1 MRYVTREDEL
11 DFSRLYNYVEQ
22 LADSISGI
30 VSTPS
35 FNQFLLESC
44 QLLANS
50 LDLIH
55 QGYFDAAFYS
65 VRQAG
70 EVILI
75 GTLFSNLEE
84 SERKAKYEKW
94 VSLDRFPSFSE
105 LSKMLRSKDIEYRDL
120 LEQMPE
126 IDELIS
132 KLNRRANKYIHKQG
146 HESFYTKPYEVVP
159 ESAKNIREDF
169 SDYFTTTV
177 KVCAIFRLAV
187 DPFPI
192 LLSDPECEFRF
203 PDCMTLEFGQSFIDN
218 CLGNEFVKHYIETD
232 YYRNWVNAIKSTFPQ
247 LKEATYNVSNL
258 HYIDLSNIEDILDE
272 LDKLSLYEATAVLF
286 TALFSE
292 KVSAIHITGMLDAF
306 SNSAR
311 PSGGLY
317 LSDMSDYTGQ
327 LGGVNVPLANIC
339 RLASFDTS
347 IDHSTINSIITSFPI
362 ASDFVCVETDKQLD
376 GNEVEQGRKA
386 AEELGRL
393 WRQIKVGQCAMSDL
407 KETSLFKRIKQS
419 VQVERNRA
427 YAGKN
432 KTDREHAPSD
442 PPIEFLG
449 ERV

>member
-1 MRYVTREDEL
+1 VNFKDEYINSQMFSWRHHPLRYVAREDEL
-11 DFSRLYNYVEQ
+11 AYGRLYGYVEQ
-22 LADSISGI
+22 LADSVSGL

-55 QGYFDAAFYS
+55 QGYFDAAIYS

-126 IDELIS
+126 IDELIN
-132 KLNRRANKYIHKQG
+132 KLNKRANKYIHKQG
-146 HESFYTKPYEVVP
+146 HESFYAKPYEVVP
-159 ESAKNIREDF
+159 ESAKHIREDF
-169 SDYFTTTV
+169 TDYFKTTV

-192 LLSDPECEFRF
+192 LLSDPECEYRF

-218 CLGNEFVKHYIETD
+218 CLGNDFVERYIKTD

-247 LKEATYNVSNL
+247 LKESTYNVSNL
-258 HYIDLSNIEDILDE
+258 HYIDLLNIKDILDE
-272 LDKLSLYEATAVLF
+272 LDKLTLYEATAVLF

-292 KVSAIHITGMLDAF
+292 KVIAIHITGTLDAF

-311 PSGGLY
+311 PSSGLY
-317 LSDMSDYTGQ
+317 LSDMSAFAEQ
-327 LGGVNVPLANIC
+327 LGGVNVPLAEIC
-339 RLASFDTS
+339 RLASLDTS
-347 IDHSTINSIITSFPI
+347 HEFSLVSSFITSFSI
-362 ASDFVCVETDKQLD
+362 ASDCICVESDRLLD
-376 GNEVEQGRKA
+376 SKEVELGRKT

-393 WRQIKVGQCAMSDL
+393 WRQIKVGQCAMSEL
-407 KETSLFKRIKQS
+407 KETVLFNLIKQ
-419 VQVERNRA
+419 R
-427 YAGKN
+427 
-432 KTDREHAPSD
+432 
-442 PPIEFLG
+442 L
-449 ERV
+449 

>member
-1 MRYVTREDEL
+1 MNFKDEYINSQMFSWRHHPLRYVAREDEL
-11 DFSRLYNYVEQ
+11 DYSLLYGYVDQ
-22 LADSISGI
+22 LADSVSGL

-94 VSLDRFPSFSE
+94 VSLDRFPSFNE
-105 LSKMLRSKDIEYRDL
+105 LSKMLRSKDIEYRNL

-132 KLNRRANKYIHKQG
+132 KLNKRANKYIHKQG

-159 ESAKNIREDF
+159 ESAKHIREDF
-169 SDYFTTTV
+169 TDYFTTTV
-177 KVCAIFRLAV
+177 KVCSIFRLAV

-192 LLSDPECEFRF
+192 LLNDPECEFRF
-203 PDCMTLEFGQSFIDN
+203 PDCMTPEFGQSFIDN
-218 CLGNEFVKHYIETD
+218 CLGNDFLERYIKTD
-232 YYRNWVNAIKSTFPQ
+232 YYRNWVNAIMSTFPQ
-247 LKEATYNVSNL
+247 LKEATYKVSNL
-258 HYIDLSNIEDILDE
+258 HYIDLSNIKDILDE
-272 LDKLSLYEATAVLF
+272 LDKLTLYEATAVLF

-292 KVSAIHITGMLDAF
+292 KVIAIHITGTLDAF

-311 PSGGLY
+311 PSSGLY
-317 LSDMSDYTGQ
+317 LSDMSAYADQ
-327 LGGVNVPLANIC
+327 LGGVNVPLAEIC
-339 RLASFDTS
+339 RLASLDTS
-347 IDHSTINSIITSFPI
+347 HEFSPVSSFITSFST
-362 ASDFVCVETDKQLD
+362 ASDSVCVETDKLLD
-376 GNEVEQGRKA
+376 DNEVELGRKSA
-386 AEELGRL
+386 KELGEL
-393 WRQIKVGQCAMSDL
+393 WKQIKTGQCSMSEL
-407 KETSLFKRIKQS
+407 EETKLFKWIKQN
-419 VQVERNRA
+419 V
-427 YAGKN
+427 
-432 KTDREHAPSD
+432 
-442 PPIEFLG
+442 
-449 ERV
+449 

>member
-1 MRYVTREDEL
+1 MVSWRHHPLRYVARED
-11 DFSRLYNYVEQ
+11 DFAYSLLYGYVEQ
-22 LADSISGI
+22 LVDSISGL

-105 LSKMLRSKDIEYRDL
+105 LSKLLRSKDIEYRDL

-126 IDELIS
+126 IDELIN
-132 KLNRRANKYIHKQG
+132 KLNKRANKYVHKQG
-146 HESFYTKPYEVVP
+146 HESFYAKSYDVVP
-159 ESAKNIREDF
+159 ESAKHIREDF
-169 SDYFTTTV
+169 TDYFKTTV

-192 LLSDPECEFRF
+192 LLSDPECEYRF

-218 CLGNEFVKHYIETD
+218 CLGRDFVEHYIKTD
-232 YYRNWVNAIKSTFPQ
+232 YYHNCVNAIKSTFPQ

-258 HYIDLSNIEDILDE
+258 HYIDLPNIEDILDE
-272 LDKLSLYEATAVLF
+272 LDKLTLYEATAVLF

-292 KVSAIHITGMLDAF
+292 KVIAIHITGTLDAF

-311 PSGGLY
+311 PSSGLY
-317 LSDMSDYTGQ
+317 LSDMSAYAEQ
-327 LGGVNVPLANIC
+327 LGGVNVPLAEIC
-339 RLASFDTS
+339 HLASLDTS
-347 IDHSTINSIITSFPI
+347 HEYSPVSSFITLFSITSEFI
-362 ASDFVCVETDKQLD
+362 CVETDTLLD
-376 GNEVEQGRKA
+376 DNEVELGRKA
-386 AEELGRL
+386 ADELDLL
-393 WRQIKVGQCAMSDL
+393 WSQIKTGKCAMFEL
-407 KETSLFKRIKQS
+407 KETALFKWIKQN
-419 VQVERNRA
+419 V
-427 YAGKN
+427 
-432 KTDREHAPSD
+432 
-442 PPIEFLG
+442 
-449 ERV
+449 

>member
-1 MRYVTREDEL
+1 MRYMAREDDL
-11 DFSRLYNYVEQ
+11 NFSHLYNYVEQ

-30 VSTPS
+30 VSTPP

-70 EVILI
+70 EIILV

-132 KLNRRANKYIHKQG
+132 KLNKRANKYIHKQG

-159 ESAKNIREDF
+159 ESAKHIREDF
-169 SDYFTTTV
+169 TDYFTTTV

-203 PDCMTLEFGQSFIDN
+203 PDFMTLEFGQSFIDN

-258 HYIDLSNIEDILDE
+258 HYIVLTNIEDILDE
-272 LDKLSLYEATAVLF
+272 LDKLTLYDATAVLF

-292 KVSAIHITGMLDAF
+292 KVIAIHITGMLDAF

-311 PSGGLY
+311 PSSGLH
-317 LSDMSDYTGQ
+317 LSDMSDYASQ
-327 LGGVNVPLANIC
+327 LGGVNVPLAEIC
-339 RLASFDTS
+339 HLASLDTS
-347 IDHSTINSIITSFPI
+347 HEFSPVSSFITSFSI
-362 ASDFVCVETDKQLD
+362 ESDFVCVETDKLLD
-376 GNEVEQGRKA
+376 GKEVELGRKA
-386 AEELGRL
+386 ADELDWL
-393 WRQIKVGQCAMSDL
+393 WSRIKAGQCAMFEL
-407 KETSLFKRIKQS
+407 KETSLFKWIKQS
-419 VQVERNRA
+419 MQVEC
-427 YAGKN
+427 
-432 KTDREHAPSD
+432 H
-442 PPIEFLG
+442 
-449 ERV
+449 RV

>member
-1 MRYVTREDEL
+1 MNFKDEYINSQMFSWRHHPLRYVAREDEL
-11 DFSRLYNYVEQ
+11 AYSRLYGYVGQ
-22 LADSISGI
+22 LADSVSGL

-105 LSKMLRSKDIEYRDL
+105 LSKLLRSKDIEYRDL

-132 KLNRRANKYIHKQG
+132 KLNKRANKYIHKQG
-146 HESFYTKPYEVVP
+146 HESFYTRPYEVVS
-159 ESAKNIREDF
+159 ESAKHIREDF
-169 SDYFTTTV
+169 TDYFKTTV

-203 PDCMTLEFGQSFIDN
+203 PDCMTIEFGQYFIDN
-218 CLGNEFVKHYIETD
+218 CLGSDFVEHYIKTD

-258 HYIDLSNIEDILDE
+258 HYIDLTNIEDILDE
-272 LDKLSLYEATAVLF
+272 LDKLTLYDATAVLF

-292 KVSAIHITGMLDAF
+292 KVIAIHITGMLDAF

-311 PSGGLY
+311 PSSGLY
-317 LSDMSDYTGQ
+317 LSDMSDYASQ
-327 LGGVNVPLANIC
+327 LGGVNVPLTEIC
-339 RLASFDTS
+339 HLASLDTS
-347 IDHSTINSIITSFPI
+347 HEFAPVSSYITSFSI
-362 ASDFVCVETDKQLD
+362 ASDFVCIETDKLLD
-376 GNEVEQGRKA
+376 DNEVELGRKA
-386 AEELGRL
+386 AEELDWL
-393 WRQIKVGQCAMSDL
+393 WSRIKTGQCAMFEL
-407 KETSLFKRIKQS
+407 KETALFKRIKQ
-419 VQVERNRA
+419 NA
-427 YAGKN
+427 
-432 KTDREHAPSD
+432 
-442 PPIEFLG
+442 
-449 ERV
+449 

>member
-1 MRYVTREDEL
+1 MNFKDKYINSQMFSWRHHPLRYVAREDEL
-11 DFSRLYNYVEQ
+11 AYSRLYDCIEQ
-22 LADSISGI
+22 LADSVSGL

-132 KLNRRANKYIHKQG
+132 KLNKRANKYIHKQG

-159 ESAKNIREDF
+159 ESAKHIREDF
-169 SDYFTTTV
+169 TDYFTTAV

-192 LLSDPECEFRF
+192 LLSEPECEFRF

-247 LKEATYNVSNL
+247 LKEATYYVSNL
-258 HYIDLSNIEDILDE
+258 HYIDLSNIKDILDE
-272 LDKLSLYEATAVLF
+272 LDKLTLYEATAVLF

-292 KVSAIHITGMLDAF
+292 KLIAIHITGMLDAF

-317 LSDMSDYTGQ
+317 LSDMGDYARQ
-327 LGGVNVPLANIC
+327 LGGVNVPLADIC

-347 IDHSTINSIITSFPI
+347 HEFSPVSSFITSFPI
-362 ASDFVCVETDKQLD
+362 ASDYVCVETDKHLD
-376 GNEVEQGRKA
+376 DNEVELGQNA
-386 AEELGRL
+386 AEELGQL
-393 WRQIKVGQCAMSDL
+393 WSRIKVGQCVMSEL
-407 KETSLFKRIKQS
+407 KETVLFNRIKQ
-419 VQVERNRA
+419 R
-427 YAGKN
+427 
-432 KTDREHAPSD
+432 
-442 PPIEFLG
+442 L
-449 ERV
+449 

>member
-1 MRYVTREDEL
+1 MAREDEL
-11 DFSRLYNYVEQ
+11 AYSRLYDYVEQ
-22 LADSISGI
+22 LADSVSGL

-44 QLLANS
+44 QFLANS

-94 VSLDRFPSFSE
+94 VSLDRFPSFSK

-132 KLNRRANKYIHKQG
+132 TLNKRANKYIHKQG

-159 ESAKNIREDF
+159 ESAKYIQKDF
-169 SDYFTTTV
+169 TDYFKTTV
-177 KVCAIFRLAV
+177 KVCTIFRLAV

-192 LLSDPECEFRF
+192 LLSDPECEYRF
-203 PDCMTLEFGQSFIDN
+203 PDCMTLEFSQSFINN
-218 CLGNEFVKHYIETD
+218 CLGNEFVKHHIETD

-258 HYIDLSNIEDILDE
+258 HYIDLSNIEDILDA
-272 LDKLSLYEATAVLF
+272 LDKLTLYDATAVLF

-292 KVSAIHITGMLDAF
+292 KVIAIHITGMLDAF

-311 PSGGLY
+311 PSSGLY
-317 LSDMSDYTGQ
+317 LSDMSDYASQ
-327 LGGVNVPLANIC
+327 LGGVNVPLAEIC
-339 RLASFDTS
+339 RLASLDTS
-347 IDHSTINSIITSFPI
+347 HEYSPVSLFITSFSI
-362 ASDFVCVETDKQLD
+362 ASDFVCVETDTLLD
-376 GNEVEQGRKA
+376 GNEVELGRKA
-386 AEELGRL
+386 AEELSQL
-393 WRQIKVGQCAMSDL
+393 WKHIKTGECAMFEL
-407 KETSLFKRIKQS
+407 KETALFKWIKQN
-419 VQVERNRA
+419 V
-427 YAGKN
+427 
-432 KTDREHAPSD
+432 
-442 PPIEFLG
+442 
-449 ERV
+449 

>member
-1 MRYVTREDEL
+1 MNFKDEYINSQMFSWRHHPLRYVAREDEL
-11 DFSRLYNYVEQ
+11 AYSRLYGYVGQ
-22 LADSISGI
+22 LADSVSGL

-44 QLLANS
+44 QLLTNS

-126 IDELIS
+126 IAELIS
-132 KLNRRANKYIHKQG
+132 KLNKRANKYIHKQG
-146 HESFYTKPYEVVP
+146 HESFYTKPYEAVS
-159 ESAKNIREDF
+159 ESAKHIREDF
-169 SDYFTTTV
+169 TDYFKTTV

-192 LLSDPECEFRF
+192 LLSDPECEYRF
-203 PDCMTLEFGQSFIDN
+203 PDCMTIEFGQNFIDN
-218 CLGNEFVKHYIETD
+218 CLGSEFVEHYIETD

-258 HYIDLSNIEDILDE
+258 HYIDLSNIKDILDE
-272 LDKLSLYEATAVLF
+272 LDKLTLYEATAVLF

-292 KVSAIHITGMLDAF
+292 KVIAIHITGMLDAF

-317 LSDMSDYTGQ
+317 LSDMSAYAEQ
-327 LGGVNVPLANIC
+327 LGGVNVPLAEIC
-339 RLASFDTS
+339 HLASLDTS
-347 IDHSTINSIITSFPI
+347 HEFSPVSPFITSFSI
-362 ASDFVCVETDKQLD
+362 ASDFVCVETDKLLD
-376 GNEVEQGRKA
+376 DNEVELGRKA
-386 AEELGRL
+386 AEELGQL
-393 WRQIKVGQCAMSDL
+393 CRQIKVGQCAMSEL
-407 KETSLFKRIKQS
+407 KETVLFKWIKL
-419 VQVERNRA
+419 NA
-427 YAGKN
+427 
-432 KTDREHAPSD
+432 
-442 PPIEFLG
+442 
-449 ERV
+449 

>member
-1 MRYVTREDEL
+1 MAREDDL
-11 DFSRLYNYVEQ
+11 NFSHLYNYIEQ
-22 LADSISGI
+22 LENSISGI
-30 VSTPS
+30 VSTPP

-55 QGYFDAAFYS
+55 QGYFDVAFYS

-70 EVILI
+70 EVILV

-132 KLNRRANKYIHKQG
+132 KLNKRANKYIHKQG

-159 ESAKNIREDF
+159 ESAKHIREDF
-169 SDYFTTTV
+169 TDYFTTTV

-203 PDCMTLEFGQSFIDN
+203 PDCMTLEFGQNFIDN

-272 LDKLSLYEATAVLF
+272 LDKLTLYEATAVLF

-292 KVSAIHITGMLDAF
+292 KVIAIHITGMLDAF

-311 PSGGLY
+311 PSSGLY
-317 LSDMSDYTGQ
+317 LSDMSAYAEQ
-327 LGGVNVPLANIC
+327 LGGVNVPLAEIC
-339 RLASFDTS
+339 HLASLDTS
-347 IDHSTINSIITSFPI
+347 HEYSHVSSFITSFSI
-362 ASDFVCVETDKQLD
+362 ASDFVCVETDKLLD
-376 GNEVEQGRKA
+376 SNEVEQGRKA
-386 AEELGRL
+386 AEELGQL
-393 WRQIKVGQCAMSDL
+393 WRQIKVGQCAMSEM
-407 KETSLFKRIKQS
+407 KETVLFKWIKLN
-419 VQVERNRA
+419 V
-427 YAGKN
+427 
-432 KTDREHAPSD
+432 
-442 PPIEFLG
+442 
-449 ERV
+449 

>member
-1 MRYVTREDEL
+1 MFSWRHHPLRYVAREDEL
-11 DFSRLYNYVEQ
+11 AYSRLYVYVGQ
-22 LADSISGI
+22 LADSVSGL

-50 LDLIH
+50 LDLIN

-70 EVILI
+70 ENILV

-132 KLNRRANKYIHKQG
+132 KLNKRANKYIHKQG
-146 HESFYTKPYEVVP
+146 HDSFYTKPYEVVS
-159 ESAKNIREDF
+159 ESAKHIREDF
-169 SDYFTTTV
+169 TDYFTTAV

-192 LLSDPECEFRF
+192 LLSDLECEYRF
-203 PDCMTLEFGQSFIDN
+203 PDCMTLKFSQSFINN

-272 LDKLSLYEATAVLF
+272 LDKLTLYEATAVLF

-292 KVSAIHITGMLDAF
+292 KVIAIHITGMLDAF

-317 LSDMSDYTGQ
+317 LSDMSDYASQ
-327 LGGVNVPLANIC
+327 LGGVNVSLPEIC
-339 RLASFDTS
+339 HLASLDTS
-347 IDHSTINSIITSFPI
+347 HEYPPVSSFITSFSI
-362 ASDFVCVETDKQLD
+362 VSDFVCVETDKLLD
-376 GNEVEQGRKA
+376 DNEVELGQKA
-386 AEELGRL
+386 TEELGQL
-393 WRQIKVGQCAMSDL
+393 WSRIKTGQCAMSEL
-407 KETSLFKRIKQS
+407 EETELFKWIKQN
-419 VQVERNRA
+419 V
-427 YAGKN
+427 
-432 KTDREHAPSD
+432 
-442 PPIEFLG
+442 
-449 ERV
+449 

>member
-1 MRYVTREDEL
+1 MNFRDEYINSQMFSWRHHPLRYVAREDEL
-11 DFSRLYNYVEQ
+11 AYSRLYGYVGQ
-22 LADSISGI
+22 LADSVSGL

-132 KLNRRANKYIHKQG
+132 KLNKRANKYIHKQG
-146 HESFYTKPYEVVP
+146 HESFYTKPYEVVS
-159 ESAKNIREDF
+159 ESARRIREDF
-169 SDYFTTTV
+169 TVYFKTTV
-177 KVCAIFRLAV
+177 KVCSFFRLAV

-192 LLSDPECEFRF
+192 LLNDPECEFRF
-203 PDCMTLEFGQSFIDN
+203 PDCMTLEFGQSFIDS

-272 LDKLSLYEATAVLF
+272 LDKLTLYEATAVLF

-292 KVSAIHITGMLDAF
+292 KVIAIHITGMLDAF

-311 PSGGLY
+311 PSSGLY
-317 LSDMSDYTGQ
+317 LSDIRYYARQ
-327 LGGVNVPLANIC
+327 LGGVNVPVAEIC
-339 RLASFDTS
+339 HLASLDTS
-347 IDHSTINSIITSFPI
+347 HEFSPVSSFITSFSI
-362 ASDFVCVETDKQLD
+362 ASDFVCVETDKLLD
-376 GNEVEQGRKA
+376 DNEVELGQKA
-386 AEELGRL
+386 AEELDWLWGR
-393 WRQIKVGQCAMSDL
+393 IKVGQCSMSEL
-407 KETSLFKRIKQS
+407 KETALFKWIKQ
-419 VQVERNRA
+419 NA
-427 YAGKN
+427 
-432 KTDREHAPSD
+432 
-442 PPIEFLG
+442 
-449 ERV
+449 

>member
-1 MRYVTREDEL
+1 MRYMAREDDL
-11 DFSRLYNYVEQ
+11 NFSHLYNYVEQ

-30 VSTPS
+30 VSTPP

-70 EVILI
+70 EIILV

-132 KLNRRANKYIHKQG
+132 KLNKRANKYIHKQG

-159 ESAKNIREDF
+159 ESAKHIREDF
-169 SDYFTTTV
+169 TDYFTTTV

-203 PDCMTLEFGQSFIDN
+203 PDFMTLEFGQSFIDN

-258 HYIDLSNIEDILDE
+258 HYIVLTNIEDILDE
-272 LDKLSLYEATAVLF
+272 LDKLTLYDATAVLF

-292 KVSAIHITGMLDAF
+292 KVIAIHITGMFDAF

-311 PSGGLY
+311 PSSGLH
-317 LSDMSDYTGQ
+317 LSDMSDYASQ
-327 LGGVNVPLANIC
+327 LGGVNVPLAEIC
-339 RLASFDTS
+339 HLASLDTS
-347 IDHSTINSIITSFPI
+347 HEFSPVSSFITSFSI
-362 ASDFVCVETDKQLD
+362 ESDFVCVETDKLLD
-376 GNEVEQGRKA
+376 GKEVELGRKA
-386 AEELGRL
+386 ADELDWL
-393 WRQIKVGQCAMSDL
+393 WSRIKAGQCAMFEL
-407 KETSLFKRIKQS
+407 KETSLFKWIKQS
-419 VQVERNRA
+419 MQVEC
-427 YAGKN
+427 
-432 KTDREHAPSD
+432 H
-442 PPIEFLG
+442 
-449 ERV
+449 RV

>member
-1 MRYVTREDEL
+1 MLKLIRKMDNMNFNDQDVNGKLFSWRYHPQRYITKENVLDYYQLYSYVDE
-11 DFSRLYNYVEQ
+11 
-22 LADSISGI
+22 LADSISGM
-30 VSTPS
+30 VETPS

-75 GTLFSNLEE
+75 GALFTNLDNA
-84 SERKAKYEKW
+84 EREAKYKKW
-94 VSLDRFPSFSE
+94 ASLESFPSFSK
-105 LSKMLRSKDIEYRDL
+105 LSGMLRAADSEYREL

-146 HESFYTKPYEVVP
+146 HESFYTKPYGMAP
-159 ESAKNIREDF
+159 ESADRIREDYAE
-169 SDYFTTTV
+169 YFKAVV
-177 KVCAIFRLAV
+177 KACAIFRLAA

-192 LLSDPECEFRF
+192 LRSDPQCEYRF
-203 PDCMTLEFGQSFIDN
+203 PDCMTPDFSQSFIGN
-218 CLGNEFVKHYIETD
+218 CLGNDFVEHYIETD

-247 LKEATYNVSNL
+247 LKEATYNVSNV

-272 LDKLSLYEATAVLF
+272 LDRLTLYEATAVLF

-292 KVSAIHITGMLDAF
+292 KVIAIHITGMLDAF

-311 PSGGLY
+311 PSNGLY
-317 LSDMSDYTGQ
+317 LSDMSDYAEQ
-327 LGGVNVPLANIC
+327 LGGVNVPLADIC
-339 RLASFDTS
+339 CLASFDTS
-347 IDHSTINSIITSFPI
+347 HEFSPVSSFITSFPI
-362 ASDFVCVETDKQLD
+362 ASDCICVESDGLLD
-376 GNEVEQGRKA
+376 GKEVELGRKA

-393 WRQIKVGQCAMSDL
+393 WSQIKTGQCAMFEL
-407 KETSLFKRIKQS
+407 KETALFKRIKQN
-419 VQVERNRA
+419 V
-427 YAGKN
+427 
-432 KTDREHAPSD
+432 
-442 PPIEFLG
+442 
-449 ERV
+449 

>member
-1 MRYVTREDEL
+1 MNFKDEYINSQMFSWRHHPLRYVAREDEL
-11 DFSRLYNYVEQ
+11 AYGRLYGYVDQ
-22 LADSISGI
+22 LADSVSGL

-55 QGYFDAAFYS
+55 QGYFDAAIYS

-159 ESAKNIREDF
+159 ESAKHIREDF

-272 LDKLSLYEATAVLF
+272 LDKLTLYEATAVLF

-292 KVSAIHITGMLDAF
+292 KVIAIHITGMLDAF

-311 PSGGLY
+311 PSSGLY
-317 LSDMSDYTGQ
+317 LSGMSDYAEQ
-327 LGGVNVPLANIC
+327 LGGVNVPLADIC
-339 RLASFDTS
+339 HLASLDTS
-347 IDHSTINSIITSFPI
+347 HEFSPVSSFITSFSI
-362 ASDFVCVETDKQLD
+362 ASDCICVESDGLLDDK
-376 GNEVEQGRKA
+376 EVELGRKA
-386 AEELGRL
+386 AQELGRL
-393 WRQIKVGQCAMSDL
+393 WRQIKVGQCSMSEL
-407 KETSLFKRIKQS
+407 KETVPFNRIKQR
-419 VQVERNRA
+419 Q
-427 YAGKN
+427 
-432 KTDREHAPSD
+432 
-442 PPIEFLG
+442 
-449 ERV
+449 

>member
-1 MRYVTREDEL
+1 MNFNDEDVNGKLFSWRFHPQRYITNENALDYYHLYSYVDE
-11 DFSRLYNYVEQ
+11 

-30 VSTPS
+30 VETPS

-132 KLNRRANKYIHKQG
+132 KLNKRANKYIHKQG

-159 ESAKNIREDF
+159 ESAKHIREDF
-169 SDYFTTTV
+169 TDYFTTTV

-203 PDCMTLEFGQSFIDN
+203 PDCMTLEFGQNFIDN

-247 LKEATYNVSNL
+247 LKEATYNVSNQ
-258 HYIDLSNIEDILDE
+258 HYIDLSHIEDILDE
-272 LDKLSLYEATAVLF
+272 LDKLTLYEATAVLF

-292 KVSAIHITGMLDAF
+292 KVIAIHITGMLDAF

-311 PSGGLY
+311 PSSGLY
-317 LSDMSDYTGQ
+317 LSDMSAYAEQ
-327 LGGVNVPLANIC
+327 LGGVNVPLAEIC
-339 RLASFDTS
+339 HLASFDTPHEFS
-347 IDHSTINSIITSFPI
+347 PVSSFITSFSI
-362 ASDFVCVETDKQLD
+362 ASDFVCVETDTLLD
-376 GNEVEQGRKA
+376 DNEVVLGQKA
-386 AEELGRL
+386 AEELDWL
-393 WRQIKVGQCAMSDL
+393 WSRINRPMCYVQIKGNG
-407 KETSLFKRIKQS
+407 I
-419 VQVERNRA
+419 VQV
-427 YAGKN
+427 
-432 KTDREHAPSD
+432 D
-442 PPIEFLG
+442 
-449 ERV
+449 

>member
-1 MRYVTREDEL
+1 MRYMAREDDL
-11 DFSRLYNYVEQ
+11 NFSHLYNYVEQ

-30 VSTPS
+30 VSTPP

-70 EVILI
+70 EIILV

-132 KLNRRANKYIHKQG
+132 KLNKRANKYIHKQG

-159 ESAKNIREDF
+159 ESAKHIREDF
-169 SDYFTTTV
+169 TDYFTTTV

-192 LLSDPECEFRF
+192 LPSDPECEFRF

-218 CLGNEFVKHYIETD
+218 CLGNEFVKHYNETN

-247 LKEATYNVSNL
+247 LKEATYNVSNV
-258 HYIDLSNIEDILDE
+258 HYIDLSSIEDILDE
-272 LDKLSLYEATAVLF
+272 LDKLTLYEATAVLF

-292 KVSAIHITGMLDAF
+292 KVIAIHITGMLDAF

-311 PSGGLY
+311 PSSGLY
-317 LSDMSDYTGQ
+317 LSDMSDYASQ
-327 LGGVNVPLANIC
+327 LGGVNVPLAEIC
-339 RLASFDTS
+339 HLASLDISHEFS
-347 IDHSTINSIITSFPI
+347 PVSSFITSFSI
-362 ASDFVCVETDKQLD
+362 ASDFVCVETAKLLD
-376 GNEVEQGRKA
+376 DNEVELGRKA
-386 AEELGRL
+386 ADELDWL
-393 WRQIKVGQCAMSDL
+393 WSRIKTGQCTMFEL
-407 KETSLFKRIKQS
+407 KETELFKWIKQS
-419 VQVERNRA
+419 MQVEC
-427 YAGKN
+427 
-432 KTDREHAPSD
+432 H
-442 PPIEFLG
+442 
-449 ERV
+449 RV

>member
-1 MRYVTREDEL
+1 MNFKDEYINSQMFSWRHHPLRYVAREDEL
-11 DFSRLYNYVEQ
+11 DYSLLYGYVDQ
-22 LADSISGI
+22 LADSLSGL

-84 SERKAKYEKW
+84 SERKAKYGKW

-132 KLNRRANKYIHKQG
+132 KLNKRANKYIHKQG
-146 HESFYTKPYEVVP
+146 HESFYTKPYEVVS
-159 ESAKNIREDF
+159 ESARHIREDF
-169 SDYFTTTV
+169 TEYFKTTV
-177 KVCAIFRLAV
+177 KVCSIFRLAV

-192 LLSDPECEFRF
+192 LLNDPECEYRF
-203 PDCMTLEFGQSFIDN
+203 PDCMTIEFGQSFIDN
-218 CLGNEFVKHYIETD
+218 CLGNDFVEHYIETD

-258 HYIDLSNIEDILDE
+258 HYIDLANIEDILDE
-272 LDKLSLYEATAVLF
+272 LDKLTLYEATAVLF

-292 KVSAIHITGMLDAF
+292 KVIAIHIAGMLDAF

-311 PSGGLY
+311 PSSGLY
-317 LSDMSDYTGQ
+317 LSGMSAFAEQ
-327 LGGVNVPLANIC
+327 LGGVNVPLAEIC
-339 RLASFDTS
+339 RLASLDTS
-347 IDHSTINSIITSFPI
+347 HEFSPVSSFITSFSN
-362 ASDFVCVETDKQLD
+362 ASDIICVETNNLLD
-376 GNEVEQGRKA
+376 DNEVELGRNA
-386 AEELGRL
+386 AEDLGQL
-393 WRQIKVGQCAMSDL
+393 WKQIKTGQCSMSEL
-407 KETSLFKRIKQS
+407 EEKELFKWIKQN
-419 VQVERNRA
+419 V
-427 YAGKN
+427 
-432 KTDREHAPSD
+432 
-442 PPIEFLG
+442 
-449 ERV
+449 

>member
-1 MRYVTREDEL
+1 MDNMNFNDQDVNGKLFSWRYHPQRYITKENVLDYYQLYSYVDE
-11 DFSRLYNYVEQ
+11 
-22 LADSISGI
+22 LADSISGM
-30 VSTPS
+30 VETPS

-75 GTLFSNLEE
+75 GALFTNLDNA
-84 SERKAKYEKW
+84 EREAKYKKW
-94 VSLDRFPSFSE
+94 ASLESFPSFSK
-105 LSKMLRSKDIEYRDL
+105 LSGMLREADSEYREL

-146 HESFYTKPYEVVP
+146 HESFYTKPYGMAP
-159 ESAKNIREDF
+159 ESAGRIHEDF
-169 SDYFTTTV
+169 AEYFKAAV
-177 KVCAIFRLAV
+177 KVCAIFRLAA

-192 LLSDPECEFRF
+192 LRSDPECEYRF
-203 PDCMTLEFGQSFIDN
+203 PDCITPEFSQSFIEE
-218 CLGNEFVKHYIETD
+218 CLGNEFVKHYIEID

-258 HYIDLSNIEDILDE
+258 HNIDLSNIEDTLDE
-272 LDKLSLYEATAVLF
+272 LDKLTLYEATAVLF

-292 KVSAIHITGMLDAF
+292 KVIAIHITGMLDAF

-311 PSGGLY
+311 LSNGLY
-317 LSDMSDYTGQ
+317 LSDMSDYAEQ
-327 LGGVNVPLANIC
+327 LGGVNVPLADIC

-347 IDHSTINSIITSFPI
+347 HEFSPVSSFITSFPI
-362 ASDFVCVETDKQLD
+362 ASDYVCVETDTLLD
-376 GNEVEQGRKA
+376 DNEVVLGQKA
-386 AEELGRL
+386 AEELDWL
-393 WRQIKVGQCAMSDL
+393 WSRIETGQCAMSEL
-407 KETSLFKRIKQS
+407 KETALYKWIKQN
-419 VQVERNRA
+419 V
-427 YAGKN
+427 
-432 KTDREHAPSD
+432 
-442 PPIEFLG
+442 
-449 ERV
+449 

>member
-1 MRYVTREDEL
+1 MNFKDEYVNSQMVSWRHHPLRYVARED
-11 DFSRLYNYVEQ
+11 DFAYSRLYGYVEQ
-22 LADSISGI
+22 LVDSISGL

-55 QGYFDAAFYS
+55 QGYFDASFYS

-105 LSKMLRSKDIEYRDL
+105 LSKLLLSKDIEYRDL

-126 IDELIS
+126 IEELIS
-132 KLNRRANKYIHKQG
+132 KLNKRANKYIHKQG
-146 HESFYTKPYEVVP
+146 HDSFYTKPYEVVSD
-159 ESAKNIREDF
+159 SAKHIREDF
-169 SDYFTTTV
+169 TDYFKTTV

-218 CLGNEFVKHYIETD
+218 CLGNDFVERYIKTD
-232 YYRNWVNAIKSTFPQ
+232 YYRNWVNAIKPTFPQ

-258 HYIDLSNIEDILDE
+258 RYIDLLNIEDILDE

-286 TALFSE
+286 TALFSD
-292 KVSAIHITGMLDAF
+292 KVIAIHITGMFDAF

-311 PSGGLY
+311 PSSGLY
-317 LSDMSDYTGQ
+317 LSGMSDYAEQ
-327 LGGVNVPLANIC
+327 LGGVNVPLAEIC
-339 RLASFDTS
+339 RFASLDTS
-347 IDHSTINSIITSFPI
+347 HEFSPVCSFITSFST
-362 ASDFVCVETDKQLD
+362 ASDSICVETDKLLD
-376 GNEVEQGRKA
+376 DNEVELGRDA
-386 AEELGRL
+386 AEELVQL
-393 WRQIKVGQCAMSDL
+393 WKQIKTGQCSMSEL
-407 KETSLFKRIKQS
+407 EKTELFKWIKQN
-419 VQVERNRA
+419 V
-427 YAGKN
+427 
-432 KTDREHAPSD
+432 
-442 PPIEFLG
+442 
-449 ERV
+449 

>member
-1 MRYVTREDEL
+1 MNFKDEYINSQMFSWRHHPCRYVAREDEL
-11 DFSRLYNYVEQ
+11 AYSHLYGYVGQ
-22 LADSISGI
+22 LAGSVSGL

-75 GTLFSNLEE
+75 GMLFSNLEE

-105 LSKMLRSKDIEYRDL
+105 LSKMLRSKDIEYRDI

-132 KLNRRANKYIHKQG
+132 TLNKRANKYIHKQG

-159 ESAKNIREDF
+159 ESAKQIREDF
-169 SDYFTTTV
+169 TDYFTTTV
-177 KVCAIFRLAV
+177 KVCAVFRLAV

-192 LLSDPECEFRF
+192 LLNDPECEFRF

-218 CLGNEFVKHYIETD
+218 CLGNDFVERYIKTD

-258 HYIDLSNIEDILDE
+258 HYIDLSNIKDILDE
-272 LDKLSLYEATAVLF
+272 LDKLTIYEATAVLF
-286 TALFSE
+286 TELFSE
-292 KVSAIHITGMLDAF
+292 KVIAIHITGMLDAF

-311 PSGGLY
+311 PSSGLY
-317 LSDMSDYTGQ
+317 LSDMSDYAEQ
-327 LGGVNVPLANIC
+327 LGGVNVPLAEIC
-339 RLASFDTS
+339 RLASLDTS
-347 IDHSTINSIITSFPI
+347 HEFSPVSSFITSFSI
-362 ASDFVCVETDKQLD
+362 ASDFICVETDKLLD
-376 GNEVEQGRKA
+376 DNEVELGRKA

-393 WRQIKVGQCAMSDL
+393 WRQIEVGQYAMSEL
-407 KETSLFKRIKQS
+407 KDTVLFKWIKL
-419 VQVERNRA
+419 NA
-427 YAGKN
+427 
-432 KTDREHAPSD
+432 
-442 PPIEFLG
+442 
-449 ERV
+449 

>member
-1 MRYVTREDEL
+1 MDNMNFNDEDVNGQLFSWRYHPQRYITKENVLDYYQLYSYVDE
-11 DFSRLYNYVEQ
+11 
-22 LADSISGI
+22 LADSISGM
-30 VSTPS
+30 VETPS

-84 SERKAKYEKW
+84 SERVAEYEKW
-94 VSLDRFPSFSE
+94 ASLDWFPSFSK
-105 LSKMLRSKDIEYRDL
+105 LSNKLYSKDIEYREL

-132 KLNRRANKYIHKQG
+132 KLNKKANKYIHKQG
-146 HESFYTKPYEVVP
+146 HESFYTKPYEMT
-159 ESAKNIREDF
+159 SDSSKFIREDF
-169 SDYFTTTV
+169 TEYFTATV

-192 LLSDPECEFRF
+192 LLSDPECEYRF
-203 PDCMTLEFGQSFIDN
+203 PDCMTLEFGQSFIEN
-218 CLGNEFVKHYIETD
+218 CLGSDFVEHYIKTD
-232 YYRNWVNAIKSTFPQ
+232 YYRNWVNTIKSTFPQ

-258 HYIDLSNIEDILDE
+258 HYIDLSHIEDILDE
-272 LDKLSLYEATAVLF
+272 LDKLTLYEATAVLF

-292 KVSAIHITGMLDAF
+292 KVIAVHITGMLDAF

-311 PSGGLY
+311 PSSGLY
-317 LSDMSDYTGQ
+317 LSDMSDYAGQ
-327 LGGVNVPLANIC
+327 LGGVNVPLADLC
-339 RLASFDTS
+339 RLANFESSVDYS
-347 IDHSTINSIITSFPI
+347 PINSFITSFPI
-362 ASDFVCVETDKQLD
+362 ASDFVCVETNKLLD

-386 AEELGRL
+386 AKELGQL
-393 WRQIKVGQCAMSDL
+393 WRQVKTGQCATSVL
-407 KETSLFKRIKQS
+407 KETALFKRIKQS
-419 VQVERNRA
+419 VQVERRRA
-427 YAGKN
+427 
-432 KTDREHAPSD
+432 
-442 PPIEFLG
+442 
-449 ERV
+449 